1 MKSNYI
7 CNRSELKKV
16 SDQIAKKLI
25 SSIDEDAYH
34 HAAKDI
40 AEQLTAVH
48 LYVLATT
55 FGFGEKRLKRFID
68 SANSLNAMM
77 MSDGAFLGRRADP
90 DDVRAYI
97 ENKYNLDISLKEL
110 VSEKKE
116 KKRK

>member
-16 SDQIAKKLI
+16 SEQIAQQLI
-25 SSIDEDAYH
+25 SGIDEDAYH
-34 HAAKDI
+34 HAAEDI

-55 FGFGEKRLKRFID
+55 FGFGEQRLKRFID
-68 SANSLNAMM
+68 SANQLNGMM
-77 MSDGAFLGRRADP
+77 MSDRAFLGRNATP
-90 DDVRAYI
+90 DDVKEYM
-97 ENKYNLDISLKEL
+97 EKKYHLDISLKEL
-110 VSEKKE
+110 VIEKKE